1 MNELE
6 LYRHALREANDWLR
20 AGEGIDLCY
29 HIDDVKTKA
38 IVRQL
43 LDNIYNETKQ
53 RETGE

>member
-6 LYRHALREANDWLR
+6 LLRHALKQANDWLL

-29 HIDDVKTKA
+29 HIDDNKDKV

-43 LDNIYNETKQ
+43 LDNIYSEPKP
-53 RETGE
+53 R